1 MPGVHRDGDSR
12 SCGAKTIV
20 SGQSNVFANGKLIS
34 VQGDLNTHG
43 GGALNVSI
51 NPGTVFINGLEMVV
65 NGSTAGL
72 DNLGHVGGASGA
84 SEGSP
89 DVFAF

>member
-1 MPGVHRDGDSR
+1 MVVADIDPGSGYNTHLLSR
-12 SCGAKTIV
+12 IV
-20 SGQSNVFANGKLIS
+20 KNNGKVICI
-34 VQGDLNTHG
+34 LNTHG
-43 GGALNVSI
+43 GGALNASI
-51 NPGTVFINGLEMVV
+51 NPGTDFINGLEMVV

-84 SEGSP
+84 SEGSS